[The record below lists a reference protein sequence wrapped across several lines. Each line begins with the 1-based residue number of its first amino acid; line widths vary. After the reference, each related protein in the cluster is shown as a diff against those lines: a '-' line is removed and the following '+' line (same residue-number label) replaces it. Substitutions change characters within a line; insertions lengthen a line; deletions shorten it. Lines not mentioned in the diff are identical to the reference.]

1 MVDFIKSLMKKTGI
15 ELLWEP
21 QISLIITRFV
31 HGAATSCNAEVFAY
45 AGAQVKKHWV
55 TKELGGQNYV
65 FWGGREG
72 YETLL
77 NTDIGWVR

>member
-1 MVDFIKSLMKKTGI
+1 MEI
-15 ELLWEP
+15 
-21 QISLIITRFV
+21 
-31 HGAATSCNAEVFAY
+31 
-45 AGAQVKKHWV
+45 

-77 NTDIGWVR
+77 NTNLKLEIDNFARFLHMSVDYAKGHRERIWDGKRRLQFPIEPLHC